1 MFSIFGWI
9 FVADALFMLLIFH
22 LAKGIF
28 ALFFFGNSRKE
39 IDGILAD
46 GVLVSHTEGRIIE
59 ARVSH
64 RKSS

>member
-1 MFSIFGWI
+1 MRNESRIVDFRATATRFMNI
-9 FVADALFMLLIFH
+9 FVFLWF
-22 LAKGIF
+22 LAEYF
-28 ALFFFGNSRKE
+28 RKE

>member
-1 MFSIFGWI
+1 MFEISGESSIS
-9 FVADALFMLLIFH
+9 LIV
-22 LAKGIF
+22 
-28 ALFFFGNSRKE
+28 SRME
-39 IDGILAD
+39 IDGILRD